1 MKTVAIIFLSVI
13 GVFVA
18 CGHEALIELTPGA
31 KKETVPSFGEQIEWL
46 LDYEY
51 HWKELESVRESF
63 RFKTPEGASVER
75 KNIVALKEPL
85 MLNGKMMMS
94 RLNGESDLSWSLI
107 DEEGNDCG
115 GVALF
120 WTSSRIHLQRL
131 LIILAD
137 SCPPDSTGSL
147 NGFHEKL
154 EEKGLWCLYRLDREK
169 KLQFKCSMQGN
180 LGLVFYWNEN
190 DESRKKFDEKDAREL
205 FRLLRGEA
213 EFKSPGDRLQVALT
227 KRNQRL
233 KKLAIELEEKRK
245 VQRKEK
251 AEKDKKEQEAREL
264 EKWKKDPC
272 YQMPQLCDEAMAYD
286 SSRAP
291 VELLKHGEVPDG
303 ELVIPNAHEGRITLD
318 MVRKWGG
325 KSFQVVEGVGHLR
338 NGMHAVLVPGVPME
352 KIMERDSRV
361 EILVAH
367 ARSRKEA
374 MELLLKLRFYDPR
387 NTKRDPKDVAA
398 STVIK
403 PGKVGDFDLGCGPV
417 LGADGAL
424 VKGSEQSAVYFLRG
438 NTAVMVIST
447 DPGYPVLGMARKLD
461 AALRGSGSMNQSD

>member
-13 GVFVA
+13 GVFVT

-85 MLNGKMMMS
+85 MLNGKIMMS

-137 SCPPDSTGSL
+137 FCPPDSTGSL

-154 EEKGLWCLYRLDREK
+154 EEKGLWCLYRFDREK

-205 FRLLRGEA
+205 FRLLRGEG

-251 AEKDKKEQEAREL
+251 EEKDKKEHEAKEL
-264 EKWKKDPC
+264 EKWKKYPC
-272 YQMPQLCDEAMAYD
+272 YQMPPLCEEVMAYD

-291 VELLKHGEVPDG
+291 VELLKHDEVMNG
-303 ELVIPNAHEGRITLD
+303 ELVIPNAHEGGITLD
-318 MVRKWGG
+318 MVKKWGG
-325 KSFQVVEGVGHLR
+325 RSFRVEGVGHLR
-338 NGMHAVLVPGVPME
+338 NGMHAVLTPSGSIAKTME
-352 KIMERDSRV
+352 QGACV

-387 NTKRDPKDVAA
+387 NTERDPKDVAA

-417 LGADGAL
+417 LGPDGAL

-438 NTAVMVIST
+438 NTAVMVLSI
-447 DPGYPVLGMARKLD
+447 DPGYSVLGMARKLD
-461 AALRGSGSMNQSD
+461 AALLSCIGASAS